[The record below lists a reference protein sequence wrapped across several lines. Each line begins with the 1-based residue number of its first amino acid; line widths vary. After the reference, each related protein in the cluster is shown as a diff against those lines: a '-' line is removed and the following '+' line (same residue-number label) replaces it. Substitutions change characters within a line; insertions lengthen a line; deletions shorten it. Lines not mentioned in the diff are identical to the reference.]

1 MLENGVNTHHA
12 LWTHYLSPMAWMMW
26 MQEGLMKPWTE
37 ETLVKEQKKLTQEMF
52 IKIFVH
58 NLSSMHVFP
67 NSSLK
72 CKYGFSIRSFFFHK
86 CVLVVF
92 NRLKNRIWII
102 IEFNI
107 KSMLIMLDWVANI
120 WEKILEK
127 KLCENM
133 KSVEEG
139 YHIGD
144 LKPLLSTEHVQC
156 WSRIKK
162 THIKNK

>member
-26 MQEGLMKPWTE
+26 MQEGLMKPRTE

-72 CKYGFSIRSFFFHK
+72 CKYGFSIRSFFSHK

-92 NRLKNRIWII
+92 NRLQNRIWII
-102 IEFNI
+102 IECNI

-127 KLCENM
+127 KVMWKYEVSGRRISHWRFKATLVYRACSVLVQDKENP
-133 KSVEEG
+133 
-139 YHIGD
+139 Y
-144 LKPLLSTEHVQC
+144 
-156 WSRIKK
+156 KK
-162 THIKNK
+162 